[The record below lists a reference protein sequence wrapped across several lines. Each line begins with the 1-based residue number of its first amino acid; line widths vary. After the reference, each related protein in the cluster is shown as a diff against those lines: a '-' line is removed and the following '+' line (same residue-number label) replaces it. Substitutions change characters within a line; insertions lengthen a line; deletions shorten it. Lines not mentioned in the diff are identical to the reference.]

1 MFEQVGVELE
11 KDGSI
16 KADSQNQTTIL
27 KYLKTL
33 LCLFPV
39 QSAQAH
45 IRRLFL
51 FAVTFGPP
59 DTLFE
64 QVGVVLEKGGSIKVD
79 GQNQTTILKYLVPP
93 QNLALSV
100 RQQA

>member
-33 LCLFPV
+33 LCQFPV

-45 IRRLFL
+45 IRRLFCICSDL
-51 FAVTFGPP
+51 WPTRH
-59 DTLFE
+59 
-64 QVGVVLEKGGSIKVD
+64 
-79 GQNQTTILKYLVPP
+79 LV
-93 QNLALSV
+93 
-100 RQQA
+100 

>member
-1 MFEQVGVELE
+1 MAASRQIARTRPQSSSTSKLCFVSFLSNQRKHTSGV
-11 KDGSI
+11 
-16 KADSQNQTTIL
+16 
-27 KYLKTL
+27 
-33 LCLFPV
+33 FFV
-39 QSAQAH
+39 
-45 IRRLFL
+45 

-100 RQQA
+100 SCQQA